1 MFRIDARARPQ
12 IVSRMIL
19 AMRSIRLGLLFLLSV
34 LLAGLSMAAQTPAG
48 TAAPTGWHVTVPA
61 DGGLIFQMK
70 VDGRGPY
77 RTVFDTG
84 AVNVMSANFAQQ
96 LGLKIEEKAT
106 DFGAIGGSVK
116 ARTVHVDTLTIGE
129 LNIKNQ
135 TFYVL
140 DIPSDAGTPQMLVGW
155 EFMQMFA
162 VEIDFIRNEITF
174 FEGTHFRYQG
184 KGEAV
189 PIFLHTNGNGI
200 DVDAK
205 VDGIKGRFLVD
216 SGNQFGTFLSSVF
229 VAQNNLVQK
238 LNARYR
244 GYNGRGFGGDSPPA
258 WYVRLHSFEIGKVKI
273 KGPISRLQTA
283 NDSFDDK
290 LAGNIGQDILNR
302 FIVTV
307 DCRHAVMYL
316 EKTPLWNK
324 RASFNRT
331 GMLVDYNHDSDEI
344 KTVFPNS
351 PAEAAGLREGDRILT
366 INGTRPSD
374 DPNDPLFR
382 QPVGTVLHL
391 QVQRGE
397 TSQTYDVTLRDLF

>member
-1 MFRIDARARPQ
+1 MH
-12 IVSRMIL
+12 RM
-19 AMRSIRLGLLFLLSV
+19 RVCFLLLIST
-34 LLAGLSMAAQTPAG
+34 LHAGLSLAAQTPAAS
-48 TAAPTGWHVTVPA
+48 TPPTGWHVTVPA
-61 DGGLIFQMK
+61 DGGLIFQMT
-70 VDGRGPY
+70 VDGKGPY

-84 AVNVMSANFAQQ
+84 AVNIMSANFAQQ
-96 LGLKIEEKAT
+96 LNLRVDEKTT
-106 DFGAIGGSVK
+106 DFGAIGGGVK
-116 ARTVHVDTLTIGE
+116 ARTVYVDTLTIGE

-140 DIPSDAGTPQMLVGW
+140 DIPSDAGTPQMAVGW

-162 VEIDFIRNEITF
+162 VEIDPKRNEITF

-229 VAQNNLVQK
+229 VAQNNLVAK

-244 GYNGRGFGGDSPPA
+244 GYNGRGFGGDSPSA
-258 WYVRLHSFEIGKVKI
+258 WYVRLHSFQVGKFKI

-283 NDSFDDK
+283 SDSFDGK

-302 FIVTV
+302 FVVTV
-307 DCRHAVMYL
+307 DCKHAVLYL

-324 RASFNRT
+324 PATFNRT
-331 GMLVDYNHDSDEI
+331 GMIVDFNHDSDEV
-344 KTVFPNS
+344 KTVLPGG
-351 PAEAAGLREGDRILT
+351 PADAAGLRQGDRILT
-366 INGTRPSD
+366 INGAKPAD
-374 DPNDPLFR
+374 DPNDPIFK
-382 QPVGTVLHL
+382 QPAGTVLHL
-391 QVQRGE
+391 QVRRGE
-397 TSQTYDVTLRDLF
+397 ISQPYSIQLRDLL

>member
-1 MFRIDARARPQ
+1 M
-12 IVSRMIL
+12 
-19 AMRSIRLGLLFLLSV
+19 RLGFLFLTSI
-34 LLAGLSMAAQTPAG
+34 LLASLTVAAQTPTG
-48 TAAPTGWHVTVPA
+48 TAAPTGSHVTVPA
-61 DGGLIFQMK
+61 EGGLIFQMK
-70 VDGRGPY
+70 VDGQGPY

-96 LGLKIEEKAT
+96 LGLRIDEKT
-106 DFGAIGGSVK
+106 IDFGAIGGGVK
-116 ARTVHVDTLTIGE
+116 ARTVYVDTLTIGE

-135 TFYVL
+135 TFYIL

-162 VEIDFIRNEITF
+162 VEIDFKRNEITF
-174 FEGTHFRYQG
+174 FEGTHFHYPG

-189 PIFLHTNGNGI
+189 PLFLHTNGNGI
-200 DVDAK
+200 DVEAK

-216 SGNQFGTFLSSVF
+216 SGNQTGTFLSSAF
-229 VAQNNLVQK
+229 VTQNDLVQK
-238 LNARYR
+238 LNAHYR

-258 WYVRLHSFEIGKVKI
+258 WYVRLHSFQVGKLKI
-273 KGPISRLQTA
+273 EGPISRLQTA
-283 NDSFDDK
+283 NDSFNDK

-307 DCRHAVMYL
+307 DCKHAVMYL

-324 RASFNRT
+324 PASFNRS

-344 KTVFPNS
+344 KTVFPDS
-351 PAEAAGLREGDRILT
+351 PAEAAGLRQGDRILT
-366 INGTRPSD
+366 INGTKPSD
-374 DPNDPLFR
+374 DPNDPLFK

-397 TSQTYDVTLRDLF
+397 ISQTYDVTLRDVL

>member
-1 MFRIDARARPQ
+1 M
-12 IVSRMIL
+12 
-19 AMRSIRLGLLFLLSV
+19 
-34 LLAGLSMAAQTPAG
+34 
-48 TAAPTGWHVTVPA
+48 PA

-70 VDGRGPY
+70 INGLGPY

-84 AVNVMSANFAQQ
+84 AVNLISATFAQQ
-96 LGLKIEEKAT
+96 LGLKIDEKTT

-116 ARTVHVDTLTIGE
+116 ARTVYVDTLTIGE

-140 DIPSDAGTPQMLVGW
+140 DIPSDAGTPQMAVGW
-155 EFMQMFA
+155 EFMQLFA
-162 VEIDFIRNEITF
+162 VEIDSNRNEITF

-205 VDGIKGRFLVD
+205 VNGIKGRFLVD
-216 SGNQFGTFLSSVF
+216 SGNQFGTFLSSAF
-229 VAQNNLVQK
+229 VTQNNLVQK

-258 WYVRLHSFEIGKVKI
+258 WYVRVHSFQVGKLKI
-273 KGPISRLQTA
+273 KGSILRLQTA
-283 NDSFDDK
+283 NDSFNDK

-307 DCRHAVMYL
+307 DCKHAVMYFD
-316 EKTPLWNK
+316 KTPLWNK
-324 RASFNRT
+324 PASFNRT

-344 KTVFPNS
+344 KTVFPGG
-351 PAEAAGLREGDRILT
+351 PADAAGLRQGDRILT
-366 INGTRPSD
+366 INGTKPVE

-382 QPVGTVLHL
+382 QPVSTILHL
-391 QVQRGE
+391 QVQRGQL
-397 TSQTYDVTLRDLF
+397 SQPYDIKLRDLL

>member
-1 MFRIDARARPQ
+1 MYPTRL
-12 IVSRMIL
+12 SLLLLTSIL
-19 AMRSIRLGLLFLLSV
+19 LADLSV
-34 LLAGLSMAAQTPAG
+34 AAQTPAG
-48 TAAPTGWHVTVPA
+48 TSSFTGQHVTVPA

-70 VDGRGPY
+70 INGLGPY
-77 RTVFDTG
+77 RAVFDTG
-84 AVNVMSANFAQQ
+84 AVNLISATFAQQ
-96 LGLKIEEKAT
+96 LGLKIDEKST

-116 ARTVHVDTLTIGE
+116 ARTVYVDTLTIGE

-140 DIPSDAGTPQMLVGW
+140 DIPSDAGTPQMAVGW

-162 VEIDFIRNEITF
+162 VEIDSKRNEITF

-189 PIFLHTNGNGI
+189 PLFLHTNGNGI

-229 VAQNNLVQK
+229 ATQNNLVQR

-244 GYNGRGFGGDSPPA
+244 GYNGRGFGGDAPPA
-258 WYVRLHSFEIGKVKI
+258 WYVRLHSFQIGKLKI
-273 KGPISRLQTA
+273 RGPVTRLQTA
-283 NDSFDDK
+283 NDSFNDK

-316 EKTPLWNK
+316 EKTPSWNK
-324 RASFNRT
+324 PASFNRT
-331 GMLVDYNHDSDEI
+331 GMLVDYNHDSDEV
-344 KTVFPNS
+344 KTVFPGG
-351 PAEAAGLREGDRILT
+351 PADAAGLIQGDRILT
-366 INGTRPSD
+366 INGTKPAE

-391 QVQRGE
+391 QVQRGQL
-397 TSQTYDVTLRDLF
+397 SQPYDIKLRDLL

>member
-1 MFRIDARARPQ
+1 
-12 IVSRMIL
+12 MIL
-19 AMRSIRLGLLFLLSV
+19 AMRSTRLGFLFLTSI
-34 LLAGLSMAAQTPAG
+34 LLASLPAAAQTPTG
-48 TAAPTGWHVTVPA
+48 TAPTGWHVTVPA
-61 DGGLIFQMK
+61 EGGLIFQMK
-70 VDGRGPY
+70 VDGKGPY

-96 LGLKIEEKAT
+96 LGLRIDEKT
-106 DFGAIGGSVK
+106 IDFGAIGGGVK
-116 ARTVHVDTLTIGE
+116 ARTVWVDTLTIGE

-162 VEIDFIRNEITF
+162 VQIDFKRNEITF
-174 FEGTHFRYQG
+174 FEGTHFHYPG

-189 PIFLHTNGNGI
+189 PLFLHTNGNGI
-200 DVDAK
+200 DVEAK

-216 SGNQFGTFLSSVF
+216 SGNQTGTFLSSAF
-229 VAQNNLVQK
+229 VTQNDLVQK
-238 LNARYR
+238 LNAHYR

-258 WYVRLHSFEIGKVKI
+258 WYVRLHSFQVGKLKI
-273 KGPISRLQTA
+273 EGPISRLQTA
-283 NDSFDDK
+283 NDSFNDK

-307 DCRHAVMYL
+307 DCKHAVMYL

-324 RASFNRT
+324 PASFNRS

-344 KTVFPNS
+344 KTVFPGS
-351 PAEAAGLREGDRILT
+351 PAEAAGLRQGDRILT
-366 INGTRPSD
+366 INGTKPSD
-374 DPNDPLFR
+374 DPNDPLFN
-382 QPVGTVLHL
+382 QPAGTVLHL

-397 TSQTYDVTLRDLF
+397 ISQTYDVTLRDVL

>member
-1 MFRIDARARPQ
+1 
-12 IVSRMIL
+12 MIL
-19 AMRSIRLGLLFLLSV
+19 AMRSTRLGFLFLTSI
-34 LLAGLSMAAQTPAG
+34 LLASLPVAAQTPTG

-61 DGGLIFQMK
+61 EGGLIFQMK
-70 VDGRGPY
+70 VDAKGPY

-96 LGLKIEEKAT
+96 LGLRIDEKT
-106 DFGAIGGSVK
+106 IDFGAIGGGVK
-116 ARTVHVDTLTIGE
+116 ARTVWVDTLTIGE

-162 VEIDFIRNEITF
+162 VQIDFKRNEITF
-174 FEGTHFRYQG
+174 FEGTHFHYPG

-189 PIFLHTNGNGI
+189 PLFLHTNGNGI
-200 DVDAK
+200 DVEAK
-205 VDGIKGRFLVD
+205 VDGIRGRFLVD
-216 SGNQFGTFLSSVF
+216 SGNQTGTFLSSAF
-229 VAQNNLVQK
+229 VTQNDLVQK
-238 LNARYR
+238 LNAHYR

-258 WYVRLHSFEIGKVKI
+258 WYVRLHSFQVGKLKI

-283 NDSFDDK
+283 NDSFNDK

-307 DCRHAVMYL
+307 DCKHAVMYL

-324 RASFNRT
+324 PASFNRS

-344 KTVFPNS
+344 KTVFPGS
-351 PAEAAGLREGDRILT
+351 PAEAAGLRQGDRILT
-366 INGTRPSD
+366 INGTKPSD
-374 DPNDPLFR
+374 DPNDPLFK

-397 TSQTYDVTLRDLF
+397 ISQTYDVTLRDVL